1 MSVIALISTRLLVRE
16 APKSTDR
23 QLLARAPD
31 TAWVIPSAG
40 LAVPVKAWNVPGH
53 MLWRHR
59 LSGASTGVPP
69 EYREGKSSFGKIS
82 LVRDLMAEGFK
93 MW

>member
-53 MLWRHR
+53 ML
-59 LSGASTGVPP
+59 GATAYQVLRQECPQSIEKVKAVLEKYPWYAT
-69 EYREGKSSFGKIS
+69 
-82 LVRDLMAEGFK
+82 
-93 MW
+93 